1 MTTEQEE
8 REPMREG
15 ADRPGLD
22 ADVEDVESGEKS
34 DSDAGSR
41 SEEVERAAER
51 EADAAEG

>member
-8 REPMREG
+8 REPTREG

-22 ADVEDVESGEKS
+22 ADVEDVESGEN
-34 DSDAGSR
+34 SDAGSR
-41 SEEVERAAER
+41 AEEVERAAER